1 MARNNSSYETSW
13 ADQWDPEPL
22 YKYNYGSNYT
32 SGTPSSSSK
41 FSSKVSDKFGKTK
54 VVASKGMT
62 KVKEGAVTGVN
73 WLKLKYQK
81 TTQKH

>member
-32 SGTPSSSSK
+32 
-41 FSSKVSDKFGKTK
+41 SDKFGKTK